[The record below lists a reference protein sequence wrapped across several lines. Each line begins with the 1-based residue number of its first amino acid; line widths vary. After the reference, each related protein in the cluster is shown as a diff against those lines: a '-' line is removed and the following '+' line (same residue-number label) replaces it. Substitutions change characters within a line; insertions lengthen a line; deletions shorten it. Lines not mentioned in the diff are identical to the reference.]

1 MLGSSQAETTSVLSG
16 QIKDLLPMKVER
28 GASRTSRRDFMLLTL
43 LSFRSISEKP
53 SVFQHFRRY
62 LSTGHQYEI
71 EGVLLTKEDVRAIAP
86 EQRTVAHWLLLVD
99 WDLQKQRPYVI
110 IDPYDPQGLLYLNS
124 AEYLVQTRAFA
135 AANVPFIVI
144 ARPGTVKPVPTKTPP
159 EFLASSLDQIFADGK
174 PLGKAIYEKGGQNEV
189 SGSENVIAS
198 DFSRKTWKEFT
209 DLRKWI
215 SRNVPWGEGETVK
228 VNDGNINGLV
238 VMWARELLHYL
249 DLTSPG
255 RRIGQLTPF
264 VQHLQTVLR
273 HNGPAFTIQRLKIS
287 LFCLYS
293 YVGGN
298 PVKDTSELGQRVR
311 LRNGLP
317 VFLGTGPRS
326 SIRANNAGTIRLW
339 ASLLN
344 IYKVMWGLHGQSP
357 LETITAPPYIGDIGD
372 FASFCQGEDSFFER
386 WQAAAGGKALP
397 GWKYRSS
404 YGYLITS
411 AGANSSL
418 AMTSLYWDA
427 LAWSNS
433 IRNLPLEWY
442 TLWGDFKLSALIRVL
457 MSEAEVWN
465 DARLE
470 YDTDAIKPLKLLKP
484 LLFDEETKTW
494 GLNPEIWKS
503 IRRVMTIDEDGEFDL
518 IWRASPAQISEV
530 RKLLLD
536 WQAQRKDL
544 GNNRQYYLDT
554 LKDLPDI
561 QIERWIEVFR
571 KVGQYPTRMS
581 YHKPLVGRLHSIPES
596 AGKVRVVAIG
606 DYFSQVALKP
616 LHEYLFSLLRLNPN
630 DATFGQQEA
639 VDLFAS
645 AGYKEIF
652 SYDLKSATDLIPA
665 QLYVEVLIPLIGRK
679 GADLWLDLMKSRE
692 WLSPKDVRKQ
702 KEFVRYTRGQP
713 MGLLSSW
720 ASLAVVHH
728 GLVQFAA
735 KQTGWKGWFP
745 HYLVLGDDIV
755 IADAAVAEAYLNVCN
770 DFGIKVGLAK
780 SLISKNGLMNF
791 ASQTLLDNKN
801 LSPISL
807 GEELVALN
815 WDRRIELAKRIVH
828 RYDGEEPRAN
838 GFLRRVLTANQWQA
852 LQGELTGMRK
862 RDQTR
867 FIEFIL
873 RNPFVG
879 TDDFH
884 IDRVIDWLALLV
896 PTINT
901 ANSLKAELGEAIR
914 AELFSFVKNV
924 HQAKVDDLN
933 ACIGAASRLAGGGP
947 NNDWELPHYWNY
959 LQQAV
964 SAKFENISRDMQAVG
979 LSIKKV
985 EPGYL
990 PSLEAILGWYLTL
1003 EAVPPLS
1010 NRFGQD
1016 PRYNVFSVLKEL
1028 KLRETLGKPKLVG
1041 KVGSMDLP
1049 APKAPKDSLRA
1060 PLQPILLAVARAFG
1074 VKLPLYEIK
1083 LSRPKASFF
1092 ATLMASIEDFEVS
1105 RIKSTAS
1112 PNRNEVALV
1121 PVEVGLPPMV
1131 VQVFNEL
1138 GSLET

>member
-1 MLGSSQAETTSVLSG
+1 
-16 QIKDLLPMKVER
+16 
-28 GASRTSRRDFMLLTL
+28 MLLTL
-43 LSFRSISEKP
+43 LSNASSFRPQYPAFS
-53 SVFQHFRRY
+53 RY
-62 LSTGHQYEI
+62 LTTGHQYEI
-71 EGVLLTKEDVRAIAP
+71 EGVLLTKEDARAIAP

-99 WDLQKQRPYVI
+99 WDLQRQRPYVI

-124 AEYLVQTRAFA
+124 AEYLVQTRTFA
-135 AANVPFIVI
+135 TANVPFIVI

-159 EFLASSLDQIFADGK
+159 EFLASSLDQVFVDGK
-174 PLGKAIYEKGGQNEV
+174 PLGKAIYNKGGENEV
-189 SGSENVIAS
+189 SGSENVMAS

-215 SRNVPWGEGETVK
+215 SRNCPWGEGQTVK

-264 VQHLQTVLR
+264 IQHLQTILR

-317 VFLGTGPRS
+317 IFLGNGPRS
-326 SIRANNAGTIRLW
+326 SIRQSNAGTIRLW

-344 IYKVMWGLHGQSP
+344 MYKVMYGPHGQSP
-357 LETITAPPYIGDIGD
+357 LETITAPPYTGDIGD

-386 WQAAAGGKALP
+386 WQATTGGKALP
-397 GWKYRSS
+397 GWKYRSAF
-404 YGYLITS
+404 GYLITS

-427 LAWSNS
+427 LAWKGSP
-433 IRNLPLEWY
+433 RNLPLEWFS
-442 TLWGDFKLSALIRVL
+442 LWGDFKLSALIRIL
-457 MSEAEVWN
+457 QEEAEVFN
-465 DARLE
+465 KARLE
-470 YDTDAIKPLKLLKP
+470 YDIDAIKPLKCLKP
-484 LLFDEETKTW
+484 LLYDAETNTQ
-494 GLNPEIWKS
+494 GLDPAIWPQ
-503 IRRVMTIDEDGEFDL
+503 IRRVMVIDEDGDFDL
-518 IWRASPAQISEV
+518 IWRASPAQIARV
-530 RKLLLD
+530 RELLI
-536 WQAQRKDL
+536 ASVGARKDL
-544 GNNRQYYLDT
+544 GKDRQYYLDT
-554 LKDLPDI
+554 LSSWPDI
-561 QIERWIEVFR
+561 EIERWIENFR
-571 KVGQYPTRMS
+571 KVGQHPTRFT
-581 YHKPLVGRLHSIPES
+581 YYKPLVGRLHSIPEP

-639 VDLFAS
+639 VDQFAS
-645 AGYKEIF
+645 AGHNEIF

-665 QLYVEVLIPLIGRK
+665 ELYVEVLIPLIGRK
-679 GADLWLDLMKSRE
+679 GADLWLRLMKDRE
-692 WLSPKDVRKQ
+692 WLSPKDIRKQ

-728 GLVQFAA
+728 ALVQFAA
-735 KQTGWKGWFP
+735 KQAGWKGWFP

-755 IADAAVAEAYLNVCN
+755 IADASVAEAYLNVCN

-780 SLISKNGLMNF
+780 SLVSKKGLMNF
-791 ASQTLLDNKN
+791 ASQTLLGNKN

-815 WDRRIELAKRIVH
+815 WDRRKELANRIVH

-838 GFLRRVLTANQWQA
+838 GFLRRVLTANQWAA
-852 LQGELTGMRK
+852 LQGELTGK
-862 RDQTR
+862 LKGGKTR

-879 TDDFH
+879 TNDVH

-896 PTINT
+896 PAINT
-901 ANSLKAELGEAIR
+901 VDSLKAELGEAIR
-914 AELFSFVKNV
+914 AELFDFVKSV
-924 HQAKVDDLN
+924 HAAKVQDLN
-933 ACIGAASRLAGGGP
+933 ACVGASARLAGGGP

-959 LQQAV
+959 LQTAC
-964 SAKFENISRDMQAVG
+964 SAKFERIGRDMQDVG
-979 LSIKKV
+979 LQLKRV
-985 EPGYL
+985 QPGYL
-990 PSLEAILGWYLTL
+990 PSLDAILKWYLTL

-1010 NRFGQD
+1010 SRFGQD
-1016 PRYNVFSVLKEL
+1016 PRHNVFGVLKEL

-1041 KVGSMDLP
+1041 KVGSMKLP
-1049 APKAPKDSLRA
+1049 APKVPKDSLRA
-1060 PLQPILLAVARAFG
+1060 PLQPILLAVAKVLG
-1074 VKLPLYEIK
+1074 VKLPLYELK
-1083 LSRPKASFF
+1083 LSQPKKSFF
-1092 ATLMASIEDFEVS
+1092 SMVMESIRQFEFS
-1105 RIKSTAS
+1105 RIESYSS
-1112 PNRNEVALV
+1112 PHRNEVALV
-1121 PVEVGLPPMV
+1121 PIEVGLPPME

-1138 GSLET
+1138 ESLET

>member
-1 MLGSSQAETTSVLSG
+1 
-16 QIKDLLPMKVER
+16 
-28 GASRTSRRDFMLLTL
+28 
-43 LSFRSISEKP
+43 
-53 SVFQHFRRY
+53 
-62 LSTGHQYEI
+62 
-71 EGVLLTKEDVRAIAP
+71 
-86 EQRTVAHWLLLVD
+86 
-99 WDLQKQRPYVI
+99 VI

-124 AEYLVQTRAFA
+124 AEYLVQTRTFA
-135 AANVPFIVI
+135 TANVPFIVI

-159 EFLASSLDQIFADGK
+159 EFLASVLDDIFVDGR
-174 PLGKAIYEKGGQNEV
+174 PLGKAYYEKGGENEV
-189 SGSENVIAS
+189 SGSENVMAS
-198 DFSRKTWKEFT
+198 EFSRKTWKEFV

-215 SRNVPWGEGETVK
+215 NRNCPWGEGETVK

-264 VQHLQTVLR
+264 IQHLQTVLR

-317 VFLGTGPRS
+317 VFLGNGPRS
-326 SIRANNAGTIRLW
+326 SIRHDNAGSIRLW

-344 IYKVMWGLHGQSP
+344 IYKVMWGPHGLSP
-357 LETITAPPYIGDIGD
+357 LETITAPPYTGDIGD

-386 WQAAAGGKALP
+386 YQEGAGGKILP
-397 GWKYRSS
+397 GWKYRTS
-404 YGYLITS
+404 YTYLITS

-418 AMTSLYWDA
+418 SMTSLYWDA
-427 LAWSNS
+427 LAWRDSS
-433 IRNLPLEWY
+433 RNLPLAWY
-442 TLWGDFKLSALIRVL
+442 DLWGDFKMSALIRIL

-465 DARLE
+465 NARLE
-470 YDTDAIKPLKLLKP
+470 YDTDAIKPLKSLKP
-484 LLFDEETKTW
+484 LLFDEETKTY
-494 GLNPEIWKS
+494 GLNPDIWNQ
-503 IRRVMTIDEDGEFDL
+503 IRRVMVIDEDGEFDL
-518 IWRASPAQISEV
+518 IWRASLAQIARV
-530 RKLLLD
+530 RELLVLSVE
-536 WQAQRKDL
+536 QRKDL
-544 GNNRQYYLDT
+544 GKDRQYFIDT
-554 LKDLPDI
+554 VKSMTD
-561 QIERWIEVFR
+561 QQVERWIEVFR
-571 KVGQYPTRMS
+571 KVGQHPTRMS
-581 YHKPLVGRLHSIPES
+581 YKRPLVGRLHSIPEP

-606 DYFSQVALKP
+606 DYFSQIALKP

-639 VDLFAS
+639 VDQFAS
-645 AGYKEIF
+645 KGYKEIF

-692 WLSPKDVRKQ
+692 WLSPKDIRKQ

-720 ASLAVVHH
+720 ASLAMVHH
-728 GLVQFAA
+728 ALVQFAA
-735 KQTGWKGWFP
+735 KQAGWKGWFP

-780 SLISKNGLMNF
+780 SLISRKGLMNF
-791 ASQTLLDNKN
+791 ASQTLLGNKN

-815 WDRRIELAKRIVH
+815 WDRRKELANRIVH
-828 RYDGEEPRAN
+828 RYDGEDAKPN
-838 GFLRRVLTANQWQA
+838 GFLRRVLTANQWLA

-862 RDQTR
+862 GGKTR

-879 TDDFH
+879 TKDVH

-901 ANSLKAELGEAIR
+901 ADSLKADLGEAIR
-914 AELFSFVKNV
+914 AQLFDFVKNV

-959 LQQAV
+959 LQQSV
-964 SAKFENISRDMQAVG
+964 TAKFERISRDLSVVG

-990 PSLEAILGWYLTL
+990 PSLEAILEWYLTL

-1010 NRFGQD
+1010 SKFGQD
-1016 PRYNVFSVLKEL
+1016 PRHNVFSVLKEL
-1028 KLRETLGKPKLVG
+1028 KLRESLGKPKPVG
-1041 KVGSMDLP
+1041 KVGSLNLP

-1060 PLQPILLAVARAFG
+1060 PLQPILLAVAQVLG
-1074 VKLPLYEIK
+1074 VKLPFYELK
-1083 LSRPKASFF
+1083 LSQPKKSF
-1092 ATLMASIEDFEVS
+1092 LSMVMESIRQFEVS
-1105 RIKSTAS
+1105 RIKSSAS

-1121 PVEVGLPPMV
+1121 PVEVGIPPMV

-1138 GSLET
+1138 ESLET